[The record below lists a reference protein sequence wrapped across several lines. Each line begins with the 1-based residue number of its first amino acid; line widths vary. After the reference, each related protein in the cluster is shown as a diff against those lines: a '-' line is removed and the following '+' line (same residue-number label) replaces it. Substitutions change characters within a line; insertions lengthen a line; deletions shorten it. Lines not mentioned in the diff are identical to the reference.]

1 MALQSR
7 LYSLVARR
15 LGGSSVG
22 TTEPPSHPNE
32 YIEKICPVFCSQ
44 LLTFIYYGYIKQVY
58 FSISL
63 CAICKFFASYACRTC
78 FCDRAFLVCKFF
90 EELETNF
97 LTRKI
102 SLFSRHRDPQ
112 ALFFLT

>member
-1 MALQSR
+1 MVILSK
-7 LYSLVARR
+7 
-15 LGGSSVG
+15 
-22 TTEPPSHPNE
+22 
-32 YIEKICPVFCSQ
+32 YIFQ
-44 LLTFIYYGYIKQVY
+44 F
-58 FSISL
+58 L
-63 CAICKFFASYACRTC
+63 CVRYANFFASYACRTC